1 MQIAKKRAK
10 QTKEMATAISAIVG
24 RSTSLCCALSP
35 PPRKGKEGPLSMITR
50 RSCTAA
56 AGRLSWCGS
65 GKRMPSN
72 SDQQP
77 EEAEGAELLDDVFL
91 PPDDVD
97 YLWKLVAGSVG
108 GGPVLKYGCILFPDI
123 ARPNIA
129 QALLMVSLSVLV
141 AVLILI
147 KESYSTSNEDLS

>member
-1 MQIAKKRAK
+1 
-10 QTKEMATAISAIVG
+10 MATAISAIVG

-35 PPRKGKEGPLSMITR
+35 PPRKGKEGPLSVITR

-56 AGRLSWCGS
+56 ASRLSWGGA
-65 GKRMPSN
+65 GKRMPNFALFSSN

-77 EEAEGAELLDDVFL
+77 EEAEGAELLDEVFL

-108 GGPVLKYGCILFPDI
+108 GGAVVKYGSILFPDI